1 MKKHPW
7 TLEKHQEVGRTLHAM
22 HDDLIRI
29 MVELSESYPNT
40 TGNSGR
46 AHIHLEKALQRIGL
60 AMVVLEDLLASEP
73 AGKELGGKISEI
85 Y

>member
-1 MKKHPW
+1 MKKQPW
-7 TLEKHQEVGRTLHAM
+7 TLEKHQEVGRTLRTM
-22 HDDLIRI
+22 HDDLESIKHD
-29 MVELSESYPNT
+29 LSHSYPNT